1 MLYYIHQT
9 PLSPCDV
16 ATVEKTEGQCHIG
29 VVVSSMVILVN
40 NAVLNQTNTT
50 AMEVETAI

>member
-16 ATVEKTEGQCHIG
+16 VTVEKTEGHCHIG
-29 VVVSSMVILVN
+29 VLVSSMVILVN
-40 NAVLNQTNTT
+40 NAVLNRTNTT
-50 AMEVETAI
+50 AM